1 MPPIRE
7 SFQQFA
13 KENQVLGKEK
23 GFAKTEQK
31 HQFSNLPMIT
41 DLTKITNIEPVGRK
55 MIARKVLTSN
65 NVDIPLEQ
73 LLKNQASTN
82 ASQEDTGSTYH
93 DSCLSQ
99 QISCSEK
106 QNQSSVFNSQV
117 HIEKPKFTMSYAF
130 TIICEY
136 LSGMELIKL

>member
-7 SFQQFA
+7 SCQQFA
-13 KENQVLGKEK
+13 KENQVLKKEK
-23 GFAKTEQK
+23 GVAKTEQK

-41 DLTKITNIEPVGRK
+41 DLTKITNIEPAGRK
-55 MIARKVLTSN
+55 MITRKVLTSN

-73 LLKNQASTN
+73 LLKNQANTI

-106 QNQSSVFNSQV
+106 QNQSSVFDSYM

-136 LSGMELIKL
+136 LSGMELVKL